1 MRKDW
6 GSKPLL
12 PRTCISGAS
21 CPFFSSVWSK
31 HPKFSPN
38 ELELTWLYVYFTLN
52 FFVMSYDWLL
62 ICQFRWLTTIVDR
75 IPSQVWPVF
84 TQHYSVTR
92 LIQIPVGLSRC
103 YYDVSPFASWP
114 YSGGQGNSDF
124 NWEQVSPTTK
134 WLIFSNAVDL
144 QGILQLLPRFR
155 KLTTTVKTLTRGS
168 VFHPISCADVW
179 GNWNFLT
186 GVSLDFLI
194 TSKKWS
200 VKTRIVILMS
210 W

>member
-1 MRKDW
+1 MSFFTVGANETIHYMGVCIKRLSAEW
-6 GSKPLL
+6 GS
-12 PRTCISGAS
+12 TEVS
-21 CPFFSSVWSK
+21 
-31 HPKFSPN
+31 
-38 ELELTWLYVYFTLN
+38 
-52 FFVMSYDWLL
+52 
-62 ICQFRWLTTIVDR
+62 FR
-75 IPSQVWPVF
+75 SF
-84 TQHYSVTR
+84 
-92 LIQIPVGLSRC
+92 
-103 YYDVSPFASWP
+103 FASWP
-114 YSGGQGNSDF
+114 YSGGKGNSDF

-134 WLIFSNAVDL
+134 WLFFSNAVDL

-155 KLTTTVKTLTRGS
+155 KLATTVKTLTRGS